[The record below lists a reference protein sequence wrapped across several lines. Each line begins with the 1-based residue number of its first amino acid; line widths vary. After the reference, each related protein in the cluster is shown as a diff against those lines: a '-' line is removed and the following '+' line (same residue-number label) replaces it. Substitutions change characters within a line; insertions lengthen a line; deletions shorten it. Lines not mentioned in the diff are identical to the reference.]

1 MRMKDH
7 RTARDRLRKVTLFS
21 ACEDAELDVALESM
35 TQAEFPAG
43 HVLAQQGRVGRE
55 FLVVVEGNARVT
67 IDEREIA
74 VLGPGDFFGEM
85 ALLDGG
91 PRTATVVA
99 ITDVVVDV
107 MTHQEF
113 DRVLNGSPHVAR
125 AVLTG
130 LARRLREADVQLAA
144 HAGAEAGAAAS

>member
-1 MRMKDH
+1 MKDH
-7 RTARDRLRKVTLFS
+7 RAVRDRLRQVTLFS
-21 ACEDAELDVALESM
+21 ACDDAELDVALENM

-43 HVLAQQGRVGRE
+43 QVLAQQGRVGRE
-55 FLVVVEGNARVT
+55 FLVVVEGRARVT
-67 IDEREIA
+67 IDEREVA

-99 ITDVVVDV
+99 ITDLVVDV
-107 MTHQEF
+107 MSHQEF
-113 DRVLNGSPHVAR
+113 DRVLTESPHVAR

-144 HAGAEAGAAAS
+144 QAGAEAGAAAS